1 MAPRR
6 RSTRKQKQRG
16 RITRKQRQGGKKV
29 LDVRSKKMIAN
40 FENLLGRGPLT
51 LVFIYA
57 DWCGAC
63 HRFRDEVWSPLT
75 QLKDAT
81 MNRASI
87 REDMIAG
94 TSLANVERKF
104 YPTLLLVGKDKKPA
118 TFVDENGAST
128 PAMPRKPTLDEDKE
142 SLTALVNSPT
152 PLLPAVAP
160 SVGVP
165 SVGVPSV
172 GVPSVGVPS
181 AAVVSTAVQEEM
193 NLEASMSAPSK
204 PSTADPS
211 TAVPSTAVQE
221 EMNLEN
227 SMERNS
233 GTLAQPAYSIQP
245 INSLKRQ
252 SQTPSDSM
260 NDEPEAEDSESLG
273 RSPFVNKSAV
283 PSFAAT
289 MSSSKMPPDIGAD
302 LVASQNR
309 KNPALVGGGK
319 STGSKLLEAI
329 KNQTRSLKAL
339 LRLRTTRSKH

>member
-29 LDVRSKKMIAN
+29 LDVRSKKMIGN

-51 LVFIYA
+51 LVLIYA

-81 MNRASI
+81 MNRAAI

-128 PAMPRKPTLDEDKE
+128 PAMPRKPTLGEDKE

-160 SVGVP
+160 I
-165 SVGVPSV
+165 
-172 GVPSVGVPS
+172 

-204 PSTADPS
+204 PSTA
-211 TAVPSTAVQE
+211 VQE

-227 SMERNS
+227 SMERTS

-252 SQTPSDSM
+252 NQTPSDSM
-260 NDEPEAEDSESLG
+260 NDEPQAEPEESISLG
-273 RSPFVNKSAV
+273 RSPFVNKSAA

-289 MSSSKMPPDIGAD
+289 MPSSKMPPDIGAD

-319 STGSKLLEAI
+319 STGSRLLEAI
-329 KNQTRSLKAL
+329 KNQTRSLKSL
-339 LRLRTTRSKH
+339 LRLRNTRSRH

>member
-29 LDVRSKKMIAN
+29 LDVRSKKMIGN

-51 LVFIYA
+51 LVLIYA

-81 MNRASI
+81 MNRAAI

-128 PAMPRKPTLDEDKE
+128 PAMPRKPTLGEDKE

-160 SVGVP
+160 SV
-165 SVGVPSV
+165 
-172 GVPSVGVPS
+172 
-181 AAVVSTAVQEEM
+181 AVVSTAVQEEM
-193 NLEASMSAPSK
+193 NLEASMSAQSK
-204 PSTADPS
+204 
-211 TAVPSTAVQE
+211 PSTAVQE

-227 SMERNS
+227 SMERTS

-252 SQTPSDSM
+252 NQTPSDSM
-260 NDEPEAEDSESLG
+260 NDEPQAEPEESISLG
-273 RSPFVNKSAV
+273 RSPFVNKSAA

-289 MSSSKMPPDIGAD
+289 MPSSKMPPDIGAD

-319 STGSKLLEAI
+319 STGSRLLEAI
-329 KNQTRSLKAL
+329 KNQTRSLKSL
-339 LRLRTTRSKH
+339 LRLRNTRSRH

>member
-29 LDVRSKKMIAN
+29 LDVRSKKMIGN

-51 LVFIYA
+51 LVLIYA

-81 MNRASI
+81 MNRAAI

-128 PAMPRKPTLDEDKE
+128 PAMPRKPTLGEDKE

-160 SVGVP
+160 SV
-165 SVGVPSV
+165 
-172 GVPSVGVPS
+172 
-181 AAVVSTAVQEEM
+181 AVVSTAVQEEM

-204 PSTADPS
+204 PSTA
-211 TAVPSTAVQE
+211 VQE

-227 SMERNS
+227 SMERTI

-252 SQTPSDSM
+252 NQTPSDSM
-260 NDEPEAEDSESLG
+260 NDEPQAEPEESISLG
-273 RSPFVNKSAV
+273 RSPFVNKSAA

-289 MSSSKMPPDIGAD
+289 MPSSKMPPDIGAD

-309 KNPALVGGGK
+309 RNPALVGGGK
-319 STGSKLLEAI
+319 STGSRLLEAI
-329 KNQTRSLKAL
+329 KNQTRSLKSL
-339 LRLRTTRSKH
+339 LRLRNTRSRH

>member
-1 MAPRR
+1 M
-6 RSTRKQKQRG
+6 
-16 RITRKQRQGGKKV
+16 

-51 LVFIYA
+51 LVLIYA

-81 MNRASI
+81 MNRAAI

-128 PAMPRKPTLDEDKE
+128 PAMPRKPTLGEDKE

-160 SVGVP
+160 SV
-165 SVGVPSV
+165 
-172 GVPSVGVPS
+172 
-181 AAVVSTAVQEEM
+181 AVVSTAVQEEM

-204 PSTADPS
+204 PATADPS

-233 GTLAQPAYSIQP
+233 GTLAEPAYSIQP
-245 INSLKRQ
+245 IESLKRQ
-252 SQTPSDSM
+252 SPTPSDS
-260 NDEPEAEDSESLG
+260 DPEDSSSLG
-273 RSPFVNKSAV
+273 RSPFVNKSAA

-289 MSSSKMPPDIGAD
+289 IPSSKMPPDIGAD

-309 KNPALVGGGK
+309 RNPILIGGGK

-339 LRLRTTRSKH
+339 LRLRNTRSKH

>member
-1 MAPRR
+1 
-6 RSTRKQKQRG
+6 
-16 RITRKQRQGGKKV
+16 
-29 LDVRSKKMIAN
+29 
-40 FENLLGRGPLT
+40 
-51 LVFIYA
+51 
-57 DWCGAC
+57 
-63 HRFRDEVWSPLT
+63 
-75 QLKDAT
+75 
-81 MNRASI
+81 MNRAAI

-128 PAMPRKPTLDEDKE
+128 PAMPRKPTLGEDKE

-160 SVGVP
+160 SV
-165 SVGVPSV
+165 
-172 GVPSVGVPS
+172 
-181 AAVVSTAVQEEM
+181 AVVSTAVQEEM

-204 PSTADPS
+204 PSTA
-211 TAVPSTAVQE
+211 VQE

-227 SMERNS
+227 SMERTS

-252 SQTPSDSM
+252 NQTPSDSM
-260 NDEPEAEDSESLG
+260 NDEPQAEPEESISLG
-273 RSPFVNKSAV
+273 RSPFVNKSAA

-289 MSSSKMPPDIGAD
+289 MPSSKMPPDIGAD

-319 STGSKLLEAI
+319 STGSRLLEAI
-329 KNQTRSLKAL
+329 KNQTRSLKSL
-339 LRLRTTRSKH
+339 LRLRNTRSRH

>member
-29 LDVRSKKMIAN
+29 LDVRSKKMIGN

-51 LVFIYA
+51 LVLIYA

-81 MNRASI
+81 MNRAAI

-128 PAMPRKPTLDEDKE
+128 PAMPRKPTLGEDKE

-152 PLLPAVAP
+152 PLLPAVA
-160 SVGVP
+160 
-165 SVGVPSV
+165 
-172 GVPSVGVPS
+172 PS

-204 PSTADPS
+204 PSTA
-211 TAVPSTAVQE
+211 VQE

-227 SMERNS
+227 SMERNT
-233 GTLAQPAYSIQP
+233 GTLAEPAYSIQP

-252 SQTPSDSM
+252 NQTPSDSM
-260 NDEPEAEDSESLG
+260 NDEPQAEPEESISLG
-273 RSPFVNKSAV
+273 RSPFVNKSAA

-289 MSSSKMPPDIGAD
+289 MPSSKMPPDIGAD

-309 KNPALVGGGK
+309 RNPALVGGGK
-319 STGSKLLEAI
+319 STGSRLLEAI
-329 KNQTRSLKAL
+329 KNQTRSLKSL
-339 LRLRTTRSKH
+339 LRLRNTRSRH

>member
-6 RSTRKQKQRG
+6 RATRKQKQRG
-16 RITRKQRQGGKKV
+16 RITRKYRQKGKKV
-29 LDVRSKKMIAN
+29 LDVRSKKMIAM

-75 QLKDAT
+75 QLKDAA
-81 MNRASI
+81 MNRAAI

-118 TFVDENGAST
+118 TFVDENGVST
-128 PAMPRKPTLDEDKE
+128 PAMPRKPTLNEDKE

-160 SVGVP
+160 SV
-165 SVGVPSV
+165 
-172 GVPSVGVPS
+172 
-181 AAVVSTAVQEEM
+181 AVVSTAVQEEM

-204 PSTADPS
+204 PSTPD
-211 TAVPSTAVQE
+211 PSTAVQE

-227 SMERNS
+227 SMERNT
-233 GTLAQPAYSIQP
+233 GTLAKPAYSIQP
-245 INSLKRQ
+245 IESLKRQ
-252 SQTPSDSM
+252 SPTPSDSA
-260 NDEPEAEDSESLG
+260 PEDSKPEDSAPEDSSSLG
-273 RSPFVNKSAV
+273 RSPFVNKSAA

-289 MSSSKMPPDIGAD
+289 MTSPLPSSKMPPDIGAD

-309 KNPALVGGGK
+309 RNPVVVGGGKSK

-339 LRLRTTRSKH
+339 LRLRNTRSKH

>member
-29 LDVRSKKMIAN
+29 LDVRSKKMIGN

-51 LVFIYA
+51 LVLIYA

-81 MNRASI
+81 MNRAAI

-128 PAMPRKPTLDEDKE
+128 PAMPRKPTLGEDKE

-152 PLLPAVAP
+152 PLLPAVA
-160 SVGVP
+160 
-165 SVGVPSV
+165 
-172 GVPSVGVPS
+172 PS

-204 PSTADPS
+204 PSTA
-211 TAVPSTAVQE
+211 VQE
-221 EMNLEN
+221 EMNIEN
-227 SMERNS
+227 SMERNT

-252 SQTPSDSM
+252 NQTPSDSM
-260 NDEPEAEDSESLG
+260 NDEPQAEPEESISLG
-273 RSPFVNKSAV
+273 RSPFVNKSAA

-289 MSSSKMPPDIGAD
+289 MPSSKMPPDIGAD

-319 STGSKLLEAI
+319 STGSRLLEAI
-329 KNQTRSLKAL
+329 KNQTRSLKSL
-339 LRLRTTRSKH
+339 LRLRNTRSRH

>member
-29 LDVRSKKMIAN
+29 LDVRSKKMIGN

-51 LVFIYA
+51 LVLIYA

-81 MNRASI
+81 MNRAAI

-128 PAMPRKPTLDEDKE
+128 PAMPRKPTLGEDKE

-160 SVGVP
+160 I
-165 SVGVPSV
+165 
-172 GVPSVGVPS
+172 

-204 PSTADPS
+204 PSTA
-211 TAVPSTAVQE
+211 VQE
-221 EMNLEN
+221 EMNIEN
-227 SMERNS
+227 SMERNT

-252 SQTPSDSM
+252 NQTPSDSM
-260 NDEPEAEDSESLG
+260 NDEPQAEPEESISLG
-273 RSPFVNKSAV
+273 RSPFVNKSAA

-289 MSSSKMPPDIGAD
+289 MPSSKMPPDIGAD

-319 STGSKLLEAI
+319 STGSRLLEAI
-329 KNQTRSLKAL
+329 KNQTRSLKSL
-339 LRLRTTRSKH
+339 LRLRNTRSRH

>member
-29 LDVRSKKMIAN
+29 LDVRSKKMIGN

-51 LVFIYA
+51 LVLIYA

-81 MNRASI
+81 MNRAAI

-128 PAMPRKPTLDEDKE
+128 PAMPRKPTLGEDKE

-160 SVGVP
+160 I
-165 SVGVPSV
+165 
-172 GVPSVGVPS
+172 

-193 NLEASMSAPSK
+193 NLEASMSAQSK
-204 PSTADPS
+204 
-211 TAVPSTAVQE
+211 PSTAVQE

-227 SMERNS
+227 SMERTS

-252 SQTPSDSM
+252 NQTPSDSM
-260 NDEPEAEDSESLG
+260 NDEPQAEPEESISLG
-273 RSPFVNKSAV
+273 RSPFVNKSAA

-289 MSSSKMPPDIGAD
+289 MPSSKMPPDIGAD

-319 STGSKLLEAI
+319 STGSRLLEAI
-329 KNQTRSLKAL
+329 KNQTRSLKSL
-339 LRLRTTRSKH
+339 LRLRNTRSRH

>member
-128 PAMPRKPTLDEDKE
+128 PAMPRKPTLNEDKE
-142 SLTALVNSPT
+142 SLTSLVNSPT

-165 SVGVPSV
+165 S
-172 GVPSVGVPS
+172 
-181 AAVVSTAVQEEM
+181 AAVV
-193 NLEASMSAPSK
+193 
-204 PSTADPS
+204 
-211 TAVPSTAVQE
+211 STAVQE

-260 NDEPEAEDSESLG
+260 NDEPEPEDSESLG
-273 RSPFVNKSAV
+273 RSPFVNKSAA

>member
-1 MAPRR
+1 
-6 RSTRKQKQRG
+6 
-16 RITRKQRQGGKKV
+16 
-29 LDVRSKKMIAN
+29 MIGN

-81 MNRASI
+81 MNRAAI

-128 PAMPRKPTLDEDKE
+128 PAMPRRPTLGEDKE

-152 PLLPAVAP
+152 PLLPAV
-160 SVGVP
+160 
-165 SVGVPSV
+165 
-172 GVPSVGVPS
+172 VPS
-181 AAVVSTAVQEEM
+181 AVVSKAVQEEM

-204 PSTADPS
+204 PSTA
-211 TAVPSTAVQE
+211 VQE

-227 SMERNS
+227 SMERTS
-233 GTLAQPAYSIQP
+233 GTLAEPAYSIQP

-252 SQTPSDSM
+252 NQTPSDSM
-260 NDEPEAEDSESLG
+260 NDEPQAEPEESISLG
-273 RSPFVNKSAV
+273 RSPFVNKSAA

-289 MSSSKMPPDIGAD
+289 MPSSKMPPDIGAD

-319 STGSKLLEAI
+319 STGSRLLEAI
-329 KNQTRSLKAL
+329 KNQTRSLKSL
-339 LRLRTTRSKH
+339 LRLRNTRSRH

>member
-1 MAPRR
+1 
-6 RSTRKQKQRG
+6 
-16 RITRKQRQGGKKV
+16 
-29 LDVRSKKMIAN
+29 MIGN

-51 LVFIYA
+51 LVLIYA

-81 MNRASI
+81 MNRAAI

-128 PAMPRKPTLDEDKE
+128 PAMPRKPTLGEDKE

-160 SVGVP
+160 I
-165 SVGVPSV
+165 
-172 GVPSVGVPS
+172 

-193 NLEASMSAPSK
+193 NLETSMSAPSK
-204 PSTADPS
+204 
-211 TAVPSTAVQE
+211 PSTAVQE

-227 SMERNS
+227 SMERTS

-252 SQTPSDSM
+252 NQTPSDSM
-260 NDEPEAEDSESLG
+260 NDEPQAEPEESISLG
-273 RSPFVNKSAV
+273 RSPFVNKSST

-289 MSSSKMPPDIGAD
+289 MPSSKMPPDIGAD

-309 KNPALVGGGK
+309 RNPALVGGGK
-319 STGSKLLEAI
+319 STGSRLLEAI
-329 KNQTRSLKAL
+329 KNQTRSLKSL
-339 LRLRTTRSKH
+339 LRLRNTRSRH

>member
-1 MAPRR
+1 
-6 RSTRKQKQRG
+6 
-16 RITRKQRQGGKKV
+16 
-29 LDVRSKKMIAN
+29 MIGN

-51 LVFIYA
+51 LVLIYA

-81 MNRASI
+81 MNRAAI

-128 PAMPRKPTLDEDKE
+128 PAMPRKPTLGEDKE

-160 SVGVP
+160 I
-165 SVGVPSV
+165 
-172 GVPSVGVPS
+172 

-204 PSTADPS
+204 PSTA
-211 TAVPSTAVQE
+211 VQE
-221 EMNLEN
+221 EMNIEN
-227 SMERNS
+227 SMERNT

-252 SQTPSDSM
+252 NQTPSDSM
-260 NDEPEAEDSESLG
+260 NDEPQAEPEESISLG
-273 RSPFVNKSAV
+273 RSPFVNKSAA

-289 MSSSKMPPDIGAD
+289 MPSSKMPPDIGAD

-319 STGSKLLEAI
+319 STGSRLLEAI
-329 KNQTRSLKAL
+329 KNQTRSLKSL
-339 LRLRTTRSKH
+339 LRLRNTRSRH

>member
-1 MAPRR
+1 
-6 RSTRKQKQRG
+6 
-16 RITRKQRQGGKKV
+16 
-29 LDVRSKKMIAN
+29 MIGN

-51 LVFIYA
+51 LVLIYA

-81 MNRASI
+81 MNRAAI

-128 PAMPRKPTLDEDKE
+128 PAMPRKPTLGEDKE

-160 SVGVP
+160 SV
-165 SVGVPSV
+165 
-172 GVPSVGVPS
+172 
-181 AAVVSTAVQEEM
+181 VVSTAVQEEM

-204 PSTADPS
+204 PSTA
-211 TAVPSTAVQE
+211 VQE

-227 SMERNS
+227 SMERNT

-252 SQTPSDSM
+252 NQTPSDSM
-260 NDEPEAEDSESLG
+260 NDEPQAEPEESISLG
-273 RSPFVNKSAV
+273 RSPFVNKSAA

-289 MSSSKMPPDIGAD
+289 MPSSKMPPDIGAD

-319 STGSKLLEAI
+319 STGSRLLEAI
-329 KNQTRSLKAL
+329 KNQTRSLKSL
-339 LRLRTTRSKH
+339 LRLRNTRSRH

>member
-1 MAPRR
+1 MN
-6 RSTRKQKQRG
+6 
-16 RITRKQRQGGKKV
+16 
-29 LDVRSKKMIAN
+29 SKKMIGN

-51 LVFIYA
+51 LVLIYA

-81 MNRASI
+81 MNRAAI

-128 PAMPRKPTLDEDKE
+128 PAMPRKPTLGEDKE

-160 SVGVP
+160 I
-165 SVGVPSV
+165 
-172 GVPSVGVPS
+172 

-204 PSTADPS
+204 PSTA
-211 TAVPSTAVQE
+211 VQE
-221 EMNLEN
+221 EMNIEN
-227 SMERNS
+227 SMERNT

-252 SQTPSDSM
+252 NQTPSDSM
-260 NDEPEAEDSESLG
+260 NDEPQAEPEESISLG
-273 RSPFVNKSAV
+273 RSPFVNKSAA

-289 MSSSKMPPDIGAD
+289 MPSSKMPPDIGAD

-309 KNPALVGGGK
+309 RNPALVGGGK
-319 STGSKLLEAI
+319 TTGSRLLEAI
-329 KNQTRSLKAL
+329 KNQTRSLKSL
-339 LRLRTTRSKH
+339 LRLRNTRSRH

>member
-1 MAPRR
+1 
-6 RSTRKQKQRG
+6 
-16 RITRKQRQGGKKV
+16 
-29 LDVRSKKMIAN
+29 MIGN

-51 LVFIYA
+51 LVLIYA

-81 MNRASI
+81 MNRAAI

-128 PAMPRKPTLDEDKE
+128 PAMPRKPTLGEDKE

-160 SVGVP
+160 SV
-165 SVGVPSV
+165 
-172 GVPSVGVPS
+172 
-181 AAVVSTAVQEEM
+181 VVSTAVQEEM

-204 PSTADPS
+204 PSTA
-211 TAVPSTAVQE
+211 VQE

-227 SMERNS
+227 SMERTS

-252 SQTPSDSM
+252 NQTPSDSM
-260 NDEPEAEDSESLG
+260 NDEPQAEPEESISLG
-273 RSPFVNKSAV
+273 RSPFVNKSAA

-289 MSSSKMPPDIGAD
+289 MPSSKMPPDIGAD

-319 STGSKLLEAI
+319 STGSRLLEAI
-329 KNQTRSLKAL
+329 KNQTRSLKSL
-339 LRLRTTRSKH
+339 LRLRNTRSRH

>member
-1 MAPRR
+1 
-6 RSTRKQKQRG
+6 
-16 RITRKQRQGGKKV
+16 
-29 LDVRSKKMIAN
+29 MIGN

-51 LVFIYA
+51 LVLIYA

-81 MNRASI
+81 MNRAAI

-128 PAMPRKPTLDEDKE
+128 PAMPRRPTLGEDKE

-160 SVGVP
+160 I
-165 SVGVPSV
+165 
-172 GVPSVGVPS
+172 

-204 PSTADPS
+204 PSTA
-211 TAVPSTAVQE
+211 VQE

-227 SMERNS
+227 SMERTS

-252 SQTPSDSM
+252 NQTPSDSM
-260 NDEPEAEDSESLG
+260 NDEPQAEPEESISLG
-273 RSPFVNKSAV
+273 RSPFVNKSAA

-289 MSSSKMPPDIGAD
+289 MPSSKMPPDIGAD

-309 KNPALVGGGK
+309 RNPALVGGGK
-319 STGSKLLEAI
+319 TTGSRLLEAI
-329 KNQTRSLKAL
+329 KNQTRSLKSL
-339 LRLRTTRSKH
+339 LRLRNTRSRH

>member
-29 LDVRSKKMIAN
+29 LDVRSKKMIGN

-51 LVFIYA
+51 LVLIYA

-81 MNRASI
+81 MNRAAI

-128 PAMPRKPTLDEDKE
+128 PAMPRKPTLGEDKE

-160 SVGVP
+160 I
-165 SVGVPSV
+165 
-172 GVPSVGVPS
+172 

-204 PSTADPS
+204 PSTA
-211 TAVPSTAVQE
+211 VQE
-221 EMNLEN
+221 EMNIEN
-227 SMERNS
+227 SMERNT

-252 SQTPSDSM
+252 NQTPSDSM
-260 NDEPEAEDSESLG
+260 NDEPQAEPEESISLG
-273 RSPFVNKSAV
+273 RSPFVNKSAA

-289 MSSSKMPPDIGAD
+289 MPSSKMPPDIGAD

-309 KNPALVGGGK
+309 RNPALVGGGK
-319 STGSKLLEAI
+319 STGSRLLEAI
-329 KNQTRSLKAL
+329 KNQTRSLKSL
-339 LRLRTTRSKH
+339 LRLRNTRSRH

>member
-6 RSTRKQKQRG
+6 RATRKQKPRG
-16 RITRKQRQGGKKV
+16 RITRKYKQKGKKV
-29 LDVRSKKMIAN
+29 LDVRSKKMIAM

-75 QLKDAT
+75 QLKDAA
-81 MNRASI
+81 MNRAAI

-118 TFVDENGAST
+118 TFVDENGVST
-128 PAMPRKPTLDEDKE
+128 PAMPRKPTLNEDKE

-152 PLLPAVAP
+152 PLLPAVA
-160 SVGVP
+160 
-165 SVGVPSV
+165 
-172 GVPSVGVPS
+172 PS

-204 PSTADPS
+204 PSTPD
-211 TAVPSTAVQE
+211 PSTAVQE

-227 SMERNS
+227 SMERNT
-233 GTLAQPAYSIQP
+233 GTLAKPAYSIQP
-245 INSLKRQ
+245 IESLKRQ
-252 SQTPSDSM
+252 SPTPSDP
-260 NDEPEAEDSESLG
+260 EPEASASLG
-273 RSPFVNKSAV
+273 RSPFVNKSAA

-289 MSSSKMPPDIGAD
+289 MTSPLPSSKMPPDIGAD

-309 KNPALVGGGK
+309 RNPVLVGGGKSK

-339 LRLRTTRSKH
+339 LRLRNTRSKH

>member
-6 RSTRKQKQRG
+6 RATRKQKQRG
-16 RITRKQRQGGKKV
+16 RVTRKYKQGGKKV

-51 LVFIYA
+51 LVLIYA

-81 MNRASI
+81 MNRAAI

-128 PAMPRKPTLDEDKE
+128 PAMPRKPTLGEDKE

-160 SVGVP
+160 SVGAPSMGAPSMGAPSMGAP
-165 SVGVPSV
+165 SVGAPSV
-172 GVPSVGVPS
+172 G
-181 AAVVSTAVQEEM
+181 VVSTAVQEEM

-204 PSTADPS
+204 PSTA
-211 TAVPSTAVQE
+211 VQE

-227 SMERNS
+227 SMERNT
-233 GTLAQPAYSIQP
+233 GTLAEPAYSIQP

-252 SQTPSDSM
+252 NQTPSDSI
-260 NDEPEAEDSESLG
+260 NDEPEAEPEESISLG
-273 RSPFVNKSAV
+273 RSPFVNKSAA

-289 MSSSKMPPDIGAD
+289 MSSSSSKMPPDIGAD
-302 LVASQNR
+302 LVTSQNR
-309 KNPALVGGGK
+309 RNPILIGGGK

-339 LRLRTTRSKH
+339 LRLRNTRSKH

>member
-1 MAPRR
+1 
-6 RSTRKQKQRG
+6 
-16 RITRKQRQGGKKV
+16 
-29 LDVRSKKMIAN
+29 MIGN

-51 LVFIYA
+51 LVLIYA

-81 MNRASI
+81 MNRAAI

-128 PAMPRKPTLDEDKE
+128 PAMPRKPTLGEDKE

-160 SVGVP
+160 I
-165 SVGVPSV
+165 
-172 GVPSVGVPS
+172 

-204 PSTADPS
+204 PSTA
-211 TAVPSTAVQE
+211 VQE

-227 SMERNS
+227 SMERTI

-252 SQTPSDSM
+252 NQTPSDSM
-260 NDEPEAEDSESLG
+260 NDEPQAEPEESISLG
-273 RSPFVNKSAV
+273 RSPFVNKSAA

-289 MSSSKMPPDIGAD
+289 MPSSKMPPDIGAD

-319 STGSKLLEAI
+319 STGSRLLEAI
-329 KNQTRSLKAL
+329 KNQTRSLKSL
-339 LRLRTTRSKH
+339 LRLRNTRSRH

>member
-29 LDVRSKKMIAN
+29 LDVRSKKMIGN

-51 LVFIYA
+51 LVLIYA

-81 MNRASI
+81 MNRAAI

-128 PAMPRKPTLDEDKE
+128 PAMPRKPTLGEDKE

-160 SVGVP
+160 SV
-165 SVGVPSV
+165 
-172 GVPSVGVPS
+172 
-181 AAVVSTAVQEEM
+181 AVVSTAVQEEM

-204 PSTADPS
+204 PSTA
-211 TAVPSTAVQE
+211 VQE

-227 SMERNS
+227 SMERTS

-252 SQTPSDSM
+252 NQTPSDSM
-260 NDEPEAEDSESLG
+260 NDEPQAEPEESISLG
-273 RSPFVNKSAV
+273 RSPFVNKSAA

-289 MSSSKMPPDIGAD
+289 MPSSKMPPDIGAD

-319 STGSKLLEAI
+319 STGSRLLEAI
-329 KNQTRSLKAL
+329 KNQTRSLKSL
-339 LRLRTTRSKH
+339 LRLRNTRSRH

>member
-1 MAPRR
+1 
-6 RSTRKQKQRG
+6 
-16 RITRKQRQGGKKV
+16 
-29 LDVRSKKMIAN
+29 MIGN

-51 LVFIYA
+51 LVLIYA

-81 MNRASI
+81 MNRAAI

-128 PAMPRKPTLDEDKE
+128 PAMPRKPTLGEDKE

-160 SVGVP
+160 SV
-165 SVGVPSV
+165 
-172 GVPSVGVPS
+172 
-181 AAVVSTAVQEEM
+181 AVSTAVQEEM

-204 PSTADPS
+204 PSTA
-211 TAVPSTAVQE
+211 VQE
-221 EMNLEN
+221 EMNIEN
-227 SMERNS
+227 SMERNT

-252 SQTPSDSM
+252 NQTPSDSM
-260 NDEPEAEDSESLG
+260 NDEPQAEPEESISLG
-273 RSPFVNKSAV
+273 RSPFVNKSAA

-289 MSSSKMPPDIGAD
+289 MPSSKMPPDIGAD

-319 STGSKLLEAI
+319 STGSRLLEAI
-329 KNQTRSLKAL
+329 KNQTRSLKSL
-339 LRLRTTRSKH
+339 LRLRNTRSRH

>member
-1 MAPRR
+1 
-6 RSTRKQKQRG
+6 
-16 RITRKQRQGGKKV
+16 
-29 LDVRSKKMIAN
+29 MIGN

-51 LVFIYA
+51 LVLIYA

-81 MNRASI
+81 MNRAAI

-94 TSLANVERKF
+94 TSLANVERKI

-128 PAMPRKPTLDEDKE
+128 PAMPRKPTLGEDKE

-160 SVGVP
+160 SV
-165 SVGVPSV
+165 
-172 GVPSVGVPS
+172 
-181 AAVVSTAVQEEM
+181 AVVSTAVQEEM

-204 PSTADPS
+204 PSTA
-211 TAVPSTAVQE
+211 VQE

-227 SMERNS
+227 SMERTS

-252 SQTPSDSM
+252 NQTPSDSM
-260 NDEPEAEDSESLG
+260 NDEPQAEPEESISLG
-273 RSPFVNKSAV
+273 RSPFVNKSAA

-289 MSSSKMPPDIGAD
+289 MPSSKMPPDIGAD

-319 STGSKLLEAI
+319 STGSRLLEAI
-329 KNQTRSLKAL
+329 KNQTRSLKSL
-339 LRLRTTRSKH
+339 LRLRNTRSRH